1 MEGTEFVVDAE
12 ILISQESVD
21 KIELVTRSYR
31 QRHAILTLMRQLNRL
46 ISAIQRHRGVS
57 LAHLAGDGLFMD
69 DVTQVQAQVNQ
80 RLAVLKSSV
89 DAFDVLVSPHQQQ
102 NIQHGWNTVCHDWQG
117 DALLE
122 NFEYHSFLIDQLLQ
136 LNGNFGRQLEPSLL
150 AASEL
155 ESDQFAYAD
164 DSVLRLVCRQV
175 PELIENLAR
184 IRGLAT
190 HAAVV
195 HQCDEDHQKKLLYWL
210 QCAQR
215 QNKELIVAVD
225 ALDAGLKSGWR
236 SLSELK
242 NYELK
247 LAFFLNTVSKDI
259 VQGDCSQA
267 DARQLFALGS
277 EIIDAYVEGVD
288 GGVSLLLTR
297 LEAELEG
304 WLTSV

>member
-1 MEGTEFVVDAE
+1 MVDAE
-12 ILISQESVD
+12 TLISQESVD
-21 KIELVTRSYR
+21 KIETVTRTYR
-31 QRHAILTLMRQLNRL
+31 ERHAILTLMRQLNRL

-57 LAHLAGDGLFMD
+57 LAHLAGDGLFVD
-69 DVTQVQAQVNQ
+69 DVAQVQAQVNQ
-80 RLAVLKSSV
+80 RLAVLKNSV
-89 DAFDVLVSPHQQQ
+89 HTFDVLVSPHQQQ
-102 NIQHGWNTVCHDWQG
+102 NILNGWNTVCHDWQG

-136 LNGNFGRQLEPSLL
+136 LNGDFGRQLEASLL
-150 AASEL
+150 AASDV
-155 ESDQFAYAD
+155 ESDQSVPSD

-175 PELIENLAR
+175 PELIENFAR

-195 HQCDEDHQKKLLYWL
+195 HHCDEDHQKKLLYWL

-215 QNKELIVAVD
+215 QNKELITAID
-225 ALDAGLKSGWR
+225 TLDVGLKSGWR

-259 VQGDCSQA
+259 VHGDCCQA
-267 DARQLFALGS
+267 DARQLFVLGS

-288 GGVSLLLTR
+288 GGVSLLLAR

-304 WLTSV
+304 WLISA

>member
-1 MEGTEFVVDAE
+1 MVKAE
-12 ILISQESVD
+12 VLISREAVD
-21 KIELVTRSYR
+21 KIELVTYSYR

-80 RLAVLKSSV
+80 RLTVLKHSV
-89 DAFDVLVSPHQQQ
+89 DVFDLLVSSHQQQ

-136 LNGNFGRQLEPSLL
+136 LNANFGRQLEPSLL
-150 AASEL
+150 AASDL
-155 ESDQFAYAD
+155 ESDQSGSAD
-164 DSVLRLVCRQV
+164 DAVLRLVCRQV

-195 HQCDEDHQKKLLYWL
+195 HQCDDDHQKKLLYWL

-215 QNKELIVAVD
+215 QNSELIATVD
-225 ALDAGLKSGWR
+225 VLESGIKNAWR

-247 LAFFLNTVSKDI
+247 LAFFLNTVTKDI
-259 VQGDCSQA
+259 IQGDCCQA

-288 GGVSLLLTR
+288 GGISLLMVR
-297 LEAELEG
+297 LESELES
-304 WLTSV
+304 WLTGV